1 MEATETQRNT
11 PLEKSVS
18 MNTTANGSSS
28 WSCSRL
34 IIPVAD
40 KIGQTIAYNLILLSS
55 RVGNSLIVSSNY
67 LQNNNLEKTDKYAD
81 RKYGYV

>member
-1 MEATETQRNT
+1 METTETQENT
-11 PLEKSVS
+11 LVEVSVS
-18 MNTTANGSSS
+18 MNTTENGASS

-34 IIPVAD
+34 INPVAD

-55 RVGNSLIVSSNY
+55 RVGNSLIESSNY